1 MTRLKL
7 IPPPD
12 SPYAPKGR
20 RRVPVPRDLAQHRMI
35 APDDDGRDF
44 VGQLDDVHRT
54 AGALVHDPLRDVA
67 VAIEGLSYEQKRQ
80 VAVGLRTSVTRL
92 NGWAALMMP
101 PNEAP

>member
-12 SPYAPKGR
+12 NLYAPKGR
-20 RRVPVPRDLAQHRMI
+20 RRVPVPRDLAEHRPI
-35 APDDDGRDF
+35 TPYDDGSEF
-44 VGQLDDVHRT
+44 AEQLDDVHRA

-80 VAVGLRTSVTRL
+80 VAVGLRTSVMPL
-92 NGWAALMMP
+92 NGWAALTL
-101 PNEAP
+101 EVGR